1 MSDTFKIII
10 GISNIDFMPKIELKC
25 TYILRHMLPIF
36 WGPYLFIALNH
47 NVGSNCLLSD
57 PKIAFLNG
65 IRCKKH
71 LICLKSLDIGT
82 YILGVTPE
90 KTTFLSH
97 CGST

>member
-1 MSDTFKIII
+1 MSNTFKIII
-10 GISNIDFMPKIELKC
+10 GLSNIGFMPKIELKC

-57 PKIAFLNG
+57 LKIAFLNG
-65 IRCKKH
+65 IRCKKY
-71 LICLKSLDIGT
+71 LICLKSQDIGT
-82 YILGVTPE
+82 YILGVTPK
-90 KTTFLSH
+90 KTTFLPH